1 MNIAQDGYRDARILV
16 LDDNPINVELLLDLL
31 DEHGYS
37 QAHGLCDPRQL
48 AGQLEQ
54 ALPDLLLLDI
64 RMPHL
69 SGLQVLEQLR
79 ARWGEQAPPVIVLS
93 AQTDR
98 ETRLEALA
106 RGARDFI
113 GKPFDQQEVLQ
124 RIHNTLEVHFLL
136 RERSDQALLLRHL
149 VDERTSE
156 IQRLSFQD
164 TVTGLPNRPAL
175 LARLARAASDGQ
187 PLSLCYLALDGL
199 DEIARLHGTRSSET
213 LAHLLRDRLHEQ
225 LGGAAEIAVW
235 SSHEWVIHQP
245 QLDAAVLQQRCQLI
259 LDCAGRAFSFE
270 HLLLRLDV
278 RLGVSH
284 SAMPHD
290 DAEHLVRL
298 AALALAEERGQWRL
312 YQPSLEAE
320 LQQRTRCRQALHQA
334 LARQQLFLVY
344 QPKIDL
350 ASGRV
355 SGAEALLRWVPPE
368 LGFDSPAEFI
378 PLAEAS
384 GDILPIGDWVIDQAI
399 RQLEAWRDAGEVDD
413 DFRLAVNVAALQLMQ
428 DDFADRLLARL
439 AASRLPRG
447 ALEIEVTE
455 SGLMQDIARARRQL
469 ARLAEHGL
477 PIAIDD
483 FGTGHSSLA
492 YLKTLPVAVLKIDR
506 AFVSHMDT
514 DLQDRRLAET
524 VIDMAGHFACST
536 VAEGVENAEQARML
550 RDMGCQLAQGY
561 WYSPPLKVEQFVE
574 FCAARQGEMTG
585 A

>member
-1 MNIAQDGYRDARILV
+1 MPAMPNGYRDARILV

-31 DEHGYS
+31 DEHGYTH
-37 QAHGLCDPRQL
+37 AHGLCDPRQL

-54 ALPDLLLLDI
+54 ELPELLLLDI

-69 SGLQVLEQLR
+69 SGLQVLDQLR

-106 RGARDFI
+106 RGARDFV

-124 RIHNTLEVHFLL
+124 RIHNTLEVHRLL

-149 VDERTSE
+149 VDERTAE

-164 TVTGLPNRPAL
+164 PITALPNRPAL
-175 LARLARAASDGQ
+175 LASLERAAADGQ
-187 PLSLCYLALDGL
+187 PLTLCYLALDGL
-199 DEIARLHGTRSSET
+199 DEIARLHGARSSET
-213 LAHLLRDRLHEQ
+213 LARHLRDRLRQQ
-225 LGGAAEIAVW
+225 LGSSAGIAVW
-235 SSHEWVIHQP
+235 SSHQWGIHQP
-245 QLDAAVLQQRCQLI
+245 LLDASELARRCRQI
-259 LDCAGRAFSFE
+259 LDCASSAFSFE
-270 HLLLRLDV
+270 HLLIRLGA

-284 SAMPHD
+284 STMPHD

-320 LQQRTRCRQALHQA
+320 LQQRTRYRQALHEA
-334 LARQQLFLVY
+334 LEREQLFLVY

-350 ASGRV
+350 RSGRV
-355 SGAEALLRWVPPE
+355 CGAEALLRWVHPE
-368 LGFDSPAEFI
+368 LGFVSPAEFI

-384 GDILPIGDWVIDQAI
+384 GDILPIGDWVIERAI
-399 RQLEAWRDAGEVDD
+399 RQLEAWRDAGQVDD
-413 DFRLAVNVAALQLMQ
+413 DFSLAINVAALQLMQ
-428 DDFADRLLARL
+428 DDFAERLLERL
-439 AASRLPRG
+439 AASRLPLG

-455 SGLMQDIARARRQL
+455 SGLMQDIVLARRQL
-469 ARLAEHGL
+469 QRLAEHGL
-477 PIAIDD
+477 SIAIDD

-492 YLKTLPVAVLKIDR
+492 YLKTLPVSVLKIDR
-506 AFVSHMDT
+506 AFVSNMHS
-514 DLQDRRLAET
+514 DLQDQRLAET
-524 VIDMAGHFACST
+524 VIDMAGHFGCST
-536 VAEGVENAEQARML
+536 VAEGVEKEEQAQML

-561 WYSPPLKVEQFVE
+561 WYAPPLKVEQFVE
-574 FCAARQGEMTG
+574 FCATRQPEM

>member
-1 MNIAQDGYRDARILV
+1 MPAMPNGYRDARILV

-31 DEHGYS
+31 DEHGYTH
-37 QAHGLCDPRQL
+37 AHGLCDPRQL

-54 ALPDLLLLDI
+54 ELPELLLLDI

-69 SGLQVLEQLR
+69 SGLQVLDQLR

-106 RGARDFI
+106 RGARDFV

-124 RIHNTLEVHFLL
+124 RIHNTLEVHRLL

-149 VDERTSE
+149 VDERTAE

-164 TVTGLPNRPAL
+164 PVTALSNRPAL
-175 LARLARAASDGQ
+175 LASLERAAACGE
-187 PLSLCYLALDGL
+187 PLTLCYLALDGL
-199 DEIARLHGTRSSET
+199 DEIARLHGARSSET
-213 LAHLLRDRLHEQ
+213 LARHLRDRLRQQ
-225 LGGAAEIAVW
+225 LGSSAGIAVW

-245 QLDAAVLQQRCQLI
+245 LLDEAELARRCRLI
-259 LDCAGRAFSFE
+259 LDCAGSAFSFE
-270 HLLLRLDV
+270 HLLIRLGA

-284 SAMPHD
+284 SAMSHD

-320 LQQRTRCRQALHQA
+320 LQQRTRYRQALHEA
-334 LARQQLFLVY
+334 LEREQLFLVY

-350 ASGRV
+350 RSGRV
-355 SGAEALLRWVPPE
+355 CGAEALLRWVHPE
-368 LGFDSPAEFI
+368 LGFVSPAEFI

-384 GDILPIGDWVIDQAI
+384 GDILPIGDWVIERAI
-399 RQLEAWRDAGEVDD
+399 HQLEAWREAGQVSA
-413 DFRLAVNVAALQLMQ
+413 DFSLAVNVAALQLMQ
-428 DDFADRLLARL
+428 DDFAERLLERL
-439 AASRLPRG
+439 QASRLPPG

-455 SGLMQDIARARRQL
+455 SGLMQDIDLARRQL
-469 ARLAEHGL
+469 QRLAEHGL
-477 PIAIDD
+477 SIAIDD

-492 YLKTLPVAVLKIDR
+492 YLKTLPVSVLKIDR
-506 AFVSHMDT
+506 AFVSNMDT
-514 DLQDRRLAET
+514 NLQDQHLAET
-524 VIDMAGHFACST
+524 VIDMAGHFGCST
-536 VAEGVENAEQARML
+536 VAEGVEKEEQAQML
-550 RDMGCQLAQGY
+550 GDMGCQLAQGY
-561 WYSPPLKVEQFVE
+561 WYAPPLKVEQFVE
-574 FCAARQGEMTG
+574 FCATRQPEM